1 MYCRECGKE
10 IFDKAVICP
19 HCGCAT
25 SALTKDEN
33 ITFWG
38 SVRRFYRN
46 NKIIIFLVIL
56 FISVICLLGGII
68 DIVQELDGNSSGSW
82 RGDTT
87 SSGISSPSP
96 IDIPLIIIGL
106 FGVFVSIKKL
116 IIKK

>member
-10 IFDKAVICP
+10 ISDKAVACP

-25 SALTKDEN
+25 SFSTNNEN
-33 ITFWG
+33 VIFWE

-46 NKIIIFLVIL
+46 NKGTILFVIL
-56 FISVICLLGGII
+56 FISVICLVCGVT
-68 DIVQELDGNSSGSW
+68 DIVQTLADNSSGSW

-87 SSGISSPSP
+87 SASVSSPNP
-96 IDIPLIIIGL
+96 VDIPLIIIGL
-106 FGVFVSIKKL
+106 FGLFISIKKL